1 MNKHCLRT
9 IAIFSHNIEQLI
21 RENFRDCKAY
31 CEQKIL
37 MDLMLSVV
45 NYKHYFEKQKD
56 K

>member
-1 MNKHCLRT
+1 MDKQCLRT

-21 RENFRDCKAY
+21 RENFRDCKLY
-31 CEQKIL
+31 HEQKVL

-45 NYKHYFEKQKD
+45 NYKHYFDKIKD